1 MMSSDSRLIPSP
13 MTEARLKVMQRRAAK
28 GLPLATND
36 DQPSVTRSVAQ
47 RMKARS
53 LRRGNQPNVTRDAR
67 FDDEGDAILTPDNFS
82 LIDAFLATPIGSPA
96 AAKALAA
103 WKRDWKR

>member
-1 MMSSDSRLIPSP
+1 MADSPLIQSP
-13 MTEARLKVMQRRAAK
+13 MTDERLKLMQKRLAK

-36 DQPSVTRSVAQ
+36 DQPSVTKSVAQ
-47 RMKARS
+47 RTKARS

-67 FDDEGDAILTPDNFS
+67 FDDVGDAIEVPTDFS
-82 LIDAFLATPIGSPA
+82 LIDKYLETPLGSQA